1 MDVVIAGAHG
11 KIARHLTRM
20 LAARGDRVRGI
31 IRNRDHVGDIE
42 SDGGEPVVVDM
53 EAADDL
59 SDAVRGADAIV
70 FAAGAGPGSGPERKR
85 TVDLG
90 AAVKLVEA
98 AQATGVRRY
107 VIVSSI
113 GAHDPSGAGDG
124 PMRPY
129 LEAKHEADEQ
139 LMASAL
145 DWTVVRPGGLTDDPG
160 TGKVDLSTEMGRRKS
175 IPREDVAALLA
186 ACLDT
191 PETIGVAFEAFEG
204 DQDVELAVR
213 ALARAAS

>member
-11 KIARHLTRM
+11 QVARHLTRL
-20 LAARGDRVRGI
+20 LADRGDRVRGI
-31 IRNRDHVGDIE
+31 IRNPDHAGDVE
-42 SDGGEPVVVDM
+42 GDGGEAVVVDM

-70 FAAGAGPGSGPERKR
+70 FAAGAGPGSGPERKK

-90 AAVKLVEA
+90 AAVKLIDA

-113 GAHDPSGAGDG
+113 GAHDPSSAGDG

-129 LEAKHEADEQ
+129 LDAKHEADER

-145 DWTVVRPGGLTDDPG
+145 DWTIVRPGGLTDDPG
-160 TGKVDLSTEMGRRKS
+160 TGKVELSTEMGRRKN
-175 IPREDVAALLA
+175 IPREDVAAIVA
-186 ACLDT
+186 ACLAA
-191 PETIGVAFEAFEG
+191 PETTGVAFEAFEG

-213 ALARAAS
+213 GLARGAS